1 MQNTVQL
8 NNDTTVSTNAIVS
21 TFKDFV
27 LRVTALDD
35 IADALD
41 IFENECTNE
50 LRDQIYAL
58 SSNDYNEPFRTSM
71 HILGFTTY

>member
-8 NNDTTVSTNAIVS
+8 NNDAIVS

-27 LRVTALDD
+27 LRVTALND
-35 IADALD
+35 IADAYD

>member
-8 NNDTTVSTNAIVS
+8 DNATNATTTRVSTI
-21 TFKDFV
+21 KDFV
-27 LRVTALDD
+27 LRVTALND
-35 IADALD
+35 IADAYD
-41 IFENECTNE
+41 IFEYECTNE

-58 SSNDYNEPFRTSM
+58 SNNNYNEPFRTSM